1 MGHAR
6 SNEGFTL
13 VEMVVI
19 IIIMAVMS
27 GVAVPAYSRFQERVE
42 FDGRVGQI
50 VGFLSQARAQAI
62 DLGMQIEVRFDP
74 QTETFAAS
82 GTATVLDGDI
92 PTDLS
97 STTDAA
103 AVEYYRV
110 LTIPPDYR
118 VADMQVFGPEAL
130 TTSTS
135 GRSDVVIYFRE
146 DGTCDGLRFTLI
158 RDATRDAETITLW
171 PTTGA
176 VDVEPAES
184 A

>member
-1 MGHAR
+1 MRHPR
-6 SNEGFTL
+6 PNKGFTL

-50 VGFLSQARAQAI
+50 TGFLSQARAQAI
-62 DLGMQIEVRFDP
+62 DLGMQIEVQFDP
-74 QTETFAAS
+74 QTETFVAS
-82 GTATVLDGDI
+82 GTATVVGGDI

-97 STTDAA
+97 STTETT
-103 AVEYYRV
+103 AVEYYRE
-110 LTIPPDYR
+110 LSIPTDYR
-118 VADMQVFGPEAL
+118 IADMQVFGPEAL

-135 GRSDVVIYFRE
+135 ARGAVVIYFRE

-158 RDATRDAETITLW
+158 RDATHDAATITLW